1 MIMKREM
8 WKGSEACKAREQK
21 STTKR
26 YDRIQLVICNC
37 NRNFISKGM
46 SNLLLISIYQT
57 EKAVHLQA
65 WFIFSFVEQGFPP
78 EGLIIFLITYCCL
91 LHL

>member
-21 STTKR
+21 STIKG

-37 NRNFISKGM
+37 KRNFI
-46 SNLLLISIYQT
+46 
-57 EKAVHLQA
+57 
-65 WFIFSFVEQGFPP
+65 
-78 EGLIIFLITYCCL
+78 
-91 LHL
+91 